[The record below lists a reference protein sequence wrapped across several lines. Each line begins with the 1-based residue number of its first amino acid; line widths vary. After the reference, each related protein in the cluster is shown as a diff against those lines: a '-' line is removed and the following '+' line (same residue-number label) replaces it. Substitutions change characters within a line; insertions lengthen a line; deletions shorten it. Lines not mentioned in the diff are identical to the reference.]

1 MVPIKSL
8 PEFLTVAEVAAMVR
22 VHPSTL
28 EKWRAAGSGPR
39 WVRLGRTRIAAKGR
53 ARSEPRYRREDVI
66 AWLREREVPTR
77 DQP

>member
-1 MVPIKSL
+1 MVTFESL
-8 PEFLTVAEVAAMVR
+8 PEFMTVAEVAELVR

-28 EKWRAAGSGPR
+28 EKWRADGSGPR
-39 WVRLGRTRIAAKGR
+39 WFRLGRTRIAAKGR